1 MIRLETRSSVAARQR
16 RGRAGRAKTDEPD
29 YLLVVVEV
37 AQDENIKGFQ

>member
-16 RGRAGRAKTDEPD
+16 RGRTGRAKTDESE

-37 AQDENIKGFQ
+37 AQDESIQGFQ